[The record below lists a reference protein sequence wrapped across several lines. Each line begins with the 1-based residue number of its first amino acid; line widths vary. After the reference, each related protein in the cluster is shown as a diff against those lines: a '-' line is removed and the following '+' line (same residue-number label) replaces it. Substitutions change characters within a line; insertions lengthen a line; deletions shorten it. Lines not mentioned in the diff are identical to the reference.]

1 MENKTSSEVLSRTEI
16 NQLSRAGRAIV
27 IFEGEVYDA
36 TDFKGTHP
44 GGPKFIDDYVGKD
57 MTEVFYEEEH
67 TKIALRMLKDMKI
80 GTLETFTS
88 DQMSQDTVTSHSRM
102 GEIEGE
108 EWRMKVD
115 PKLGTVWQV
124 FSNLNHE
131 EYNNFINDPKHLTR
145 PDDEHRMFATSWIEF
160 FSRTPWYHV
169 ALFWTPIASYK
180 LYEGS
185 FELTPLEFILTCIF
199 AIICWTFAEYALHR
213 FVFHMEVY
221 MPDNAYFRATHYI
234 FHGIHHA
241 FPMDPDR
248 LVFPIIMAYF
258 IWNVFHVIWINTL
271 PGIMVNTF
279 TGAFIF
285 SYMGY
290 DLGHYYFHHSQ
301 PLKIT
306 EYRKKY
312 HMYHHYKDPDNGY
325 GITTSFW
332 DKIFGTELVM
342 NKKKEN

>member
-80 GTLETFTS
+80 GTLEFSNS
-88 DQMSQDTVTSHSRM
+88 DQVSQDTVTSHSRM
-102 GEIEGE
+102 EEIEGE
-108 EWRMKVD
+108 EWRKKVN

-124 FSNLNHE
+124 FTNLDHE
-131 EYNNFINDPKHLTR
+131 EYNSFINDPKHLTR
-145 PDDEHRMFATSWIEF
+145 PGDEHIMFANPVLEF

-169 ALFWTPIASYK
+169 ALFWTPIALYK
-180 LYEGS
+180 LYQGS
-185 FELTPLEFILTCIF
+185 FELSLLEYLMTILF
-199 AIICWTFAEYALHR
+199 AIVSWTFAEYALHR
-213 FVFHMEVY
+213 FIFHMEVW
-221 MPDNAYFRATHYI
+221 MPDNAYLRTLHYI
-234 FHGIHHA
+234 FHGIHHS

-248 LVFPIIMAYF
+248 LVFPVTLGF
-258 IWNVFHVIWINTL
+258 IAWQIFHFAWVHIFPACMINTYAGGFL
-271 PGIMVNTF
+271 M
-279 TGAFIF
+279 
-285 SYMGY
+285 SYMLY

-301 PLKIT
+301 PLKIV

-325 GITTSFW
+325 GISTSFW
-332 DKIFGTELVM
+332 DQIFGTELNM
-342 NKKKEN
+342 AKKQK